1 MSNQNQLK
9 MAVPTTG
16 IGIEIRP
23 NDVSLPM
30 KEPPKSFKSVKN
42 HTTPTQAMP
51 AQMGS
56 FRIGK
61 KTER

>member
-1 MSNQNQLK
+1 

-16 IGIEIRP
+16 ISIEIRP

-30 KEPPKSFKSVKN
+30 KEPPKRFKSVKN